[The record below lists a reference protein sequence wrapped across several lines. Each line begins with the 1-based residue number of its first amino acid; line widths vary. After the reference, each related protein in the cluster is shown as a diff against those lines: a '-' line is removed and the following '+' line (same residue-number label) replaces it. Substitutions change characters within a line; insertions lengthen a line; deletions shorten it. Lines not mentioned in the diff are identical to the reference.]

1 MQNRRA
7 QMLERFDADGD
18 GVLSDAER
26 MNARETLQTERRARI
41 QGMGKTEKRVGP
53 PPRRRP
59 PNRGPRAA
67 PANRE

>member
-41 QGMGKTEKRVGP
+41 QETEERVGP
-53 PPRRRP
+53 PPGRRP
-59 PNRGPRAA
+59 PNRGPRQA
-67 PANRE
+67 PANRD